1 MGVKE
6 DIDLLEHKLARL
18 KVEYEQYFQKIVKR
32 EPVKLRDEVEKI
44 VLAYS
49 NKNISNT
56 SLKFKYNSLVSRFN
70 TYRQYWTRV
79 VRAIEEGTYYRQAEG
94 AGAEQSEL
102 SGNHGNGR
110 QTAAQAQANGRQ
122 GTQGPRDQAI
132 VELYNSYVE
141 ARKACNEPVEGLT
154 YEALARTIDQY
165 KKKVEEQYKT
175 TDVDLKVSVKDG
187 KTRLVITPK
196 AKG

>member
-1 MGVKE
+1 MSIKD

-18 KVEYEQYFQKIVKR
+18 KVEYEQYFQKILKR
-32 EPVKLRDEVEKI
+32 EPLKLRDEVERI

-56 SLKFKYNSLVSRFN
+56 SLKFRYNSLVARFN

-79 VRAIEEGTYYRQAEG
+79 ARAIEEGTYYRQAEG
-94 AGAEQSEL
+94 SIFPSQGGAPRPNGNHANGAGA
-102 SGNHGNGR
+102 SGAR
-110 QTAAQAQANGRQ
+110 
-122 GTQGPRDQAI
+122 RDPAI
-132 VELYNSYVE
+132 VELFNSYVE

-154 YEALARTIDQY
+154 YEAVARTIDQY

>member
-1 MGVKE
+1 MSIKD

-18 KVEYEQYFQKIVKR
+18 KVEYEQYFQKILKR
-32 EPVKLRDEVEKI
+32 EPLKLRDEVEKI

-56 SLKFKYNSLVSRFN
+56 SLKFRYNSLVARFN

-79 VRAIEEGTYYRQAEG
+79 ARAIEEGTYYRQAEG
-94 AGAEQSEL
+94 SFFPSQGEAPRPG
-102 SGNHGNGR
+102 GNH
-110 QTAAQAQANGRQ
+110 ANGARAEGAQ
-122 GTQGPRDQAI
+122 RDPAI
-132 VELYNSYVE
+132 VELFKSYVE

-154 YEALARTIDQY
+154 YEAVARTIDQY

-196 AKG
+196 AKD

>member
-18 KVEYEQYFQKIVKR
+18 KVEYEQYFQKILKR

-56 SLKFKYNSLVSRFN
+56 SLKFRYNSLVSRFN

-79 VRAIEEGTYYRQAEG
+79 VRAIEEGTYYRQAAG
-94 AGAEQSEL
+94 AGAEPFEL
-102 SGNHGNGR
+102 SANHGSGR
-110 QTAAQAQANGRQ
+110 QTAAQAQAIGRQ
-122 GTQGPRDQAI
+122 RDQAI
-132 VELYNSYVE
+132 VDLYNSYVE

-187 KTRLVITPK
+187 KTRLVKTPK

>member
-1 MGVKE
+1 MSIKD

-18 KVEYEQYFQKIVKR
+18 KVEYEQYFMKLIKR
-32 EPVKLRDEVEKI
+32 EPLKLRGEVEKI

-56 SLKFKYNSLVSRFN
+56 SLKFRYNSLVARFN

-79 VRAIEEGTYYRQAEG
+79 ARAIEEGTYNRQAEG
-94 AGAEQSEL
+94 SIFPSQGDTPRPNGNHADGAWAAGA
-102 SGNHGNGR
+102 
-110 QTAAQAQANGRQ
+110 
-122 GTQGPRDQAI
+122 PKDPAI
-132 VELYNSYVE
+132 VDLFNSYVE
-141 ARKACNEPVEGLT
+141 AKKACNEPVEGLT
-154 YEALARTIDQY
+154 YEAVARTIDQY

>member
-1 MGVKE
+1 MSIKD

-18 KVEYEQYFQKIVKR
+18 KVEYEQYFQKILKR
-32 EPVKLRDEVEKI
+32 EPLKLRDEVEKI

-56 SLKFKYNSLVSRFN
+56 SLKFKYNSLVARFN

-79 VRAIEEGTYYRQAEG
+79 ARAIEEGTYYRQAEG
-94 AGAEQSEL
+94 SIYPSQGDTPRL
-102 SGNHGNGR
+102 NGNH
-110 QTAAQAQANGRQ
+110 ANGARASGDQ
-122 GTQGPRDQAI
+122 RDPAI
-132 VELYNSYVE
+132 VELFNSYVE

-154 YEALARTIDQY
+154 YDVVARTIDQY

>member
-1 MGVKE
+1 MSIKE
-6 DIDLLEHKLARL
+6 DIDLLEQKLVRL
-18 KVEYEQYFQKIVKR
+18 KVEYEQYFQKILKR
-32 EPVKLRDEVEKI
+32 EPLKLRDEVEKI

-56 SLKFKYNSLVSRFN
+56 SLKFRYNSLVARFN
-70 TYRQYWTRV
+70 SYRQYWTRV
-79 VRAIEEGTYYRQAEG
+79 ARAIEEGTYYRQAEG
-94 AGAEQSEL
+94 SIFPSQGDTPRSN
-102 SGNHGNGR
+102 GNH
-110 QTAAQAQANGRQ
+110 ANGASASEAQ
-122 GTQGPRDQAI
+122 RDPAL
-132 VELYNSYVE
+132 VELFNSYVE

-154 YEALARTIDQY
+154 YEAVARTIDQY

-187 KTRLVITPK
+187 KTRLIITPK

>member
-1 MGVKE
+1 MSIKD

-18 KVEYEQYFQKIVKR
+18 KVEYEQYFQKILKR
-32 EPVKLRDEVEKI
+32 EPLKLRDEVEKI

-56 SLKFKYNSLVSRFN
+56 SLKFRYNSLVARFN

-79 VRAIEEGTYYRQAEG
+79 ARAIEEGTYYRQAEG
-94 AGAEQSEL
+94 SFFPSVGEAPRPG
-102 SGNHGNGR
+102 GNH
-110 QTAAQAQANGRQ
+110 ANGARAEGAQ
-122 GTQGPRDQAI
+122 RDPAI
-132 VELYNSYVE
+132 VELFKSYVE

-154 YEALARTIDQY
+154 YEAVARTIDQY

-196 AKG
+196 VKD